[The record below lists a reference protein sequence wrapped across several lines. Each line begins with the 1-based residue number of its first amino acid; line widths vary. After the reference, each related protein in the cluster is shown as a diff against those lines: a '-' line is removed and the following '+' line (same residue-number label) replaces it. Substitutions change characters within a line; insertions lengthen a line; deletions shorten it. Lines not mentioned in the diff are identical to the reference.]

1 MKRKIRR
8 VLEIALPVTGMG
20 IIFLAVLFG
29 PESLRL
35 QVLMVLLGILTL
47 EAGVWG
53 LASRFLPDERRYI
66 GLREEVN
73 HFIVLVPELNAAAVG
88 KQEEDGG
95 AEHEKL
101 YRDVLEQMHNSVR
114 RMGELAG
121 RDIKAEKAE
130 TSASDTPAEDAGSG
144 IDEANQLS

>member
-1 MKRKIRR
+1 MKRKIRQ
-8 VLEIALPVTGMG
+8 VLEIALPVSGMG

-53 LASRFLPDERRYI
+53 LASRLLPDERRYL

-73 HFIVLVPELNAAAVG
+73 YFIGLIPELNAAAVAR
-88 KQEEDGG
+88 KEDDGG
-95 AEHEKL
+95 AELEK
-101 YRDVLEQMHNSVR
+101 RFPDILEQLHNSVG

-130 TSASDTPAEDAGSG
+130 NS
-144 IDEANQLS
+144 

>member
-8 VLEIALPVTGMG
+8 VLEIALPVAGMG
-20 IIFLAVLFG
+20 IIFFAVLFG
-29 PESLRL
+29 PESLQL

-88 KQEEDGG
+88 RQEEDGG
-95 AEHEKL
+95 AEDEKL
-101 YRDVLEQMHNSVR
+101 YRDVLEQMHNSVK

-121 RDIKAEKAE
+121 QDTKAKKAE
-130 TSASDTPAEDAGSG
+130 TEEAET
-144 IDEANQLS
+144 

>member
-1 MKRKIRR
+1 VKRKIRR
-8 VLEIALPVTGMG
+8 VLEIALPVAGMG
-20 IIFLAVLFG
+20 IIFGAVLFG

-53 LASRFLPDERRYI
+53 LASRLLPDERRYI
-66 GLREEVN
+66 SLREEVS

-88 KQEEDGG
+88 RQEEDGG

-101 YRDVLEQMHNSVR
+101 YRDVLEQMHNSVK

-121 RDIKAEKAE
+121 QDTKAEKAE

-144 IDEANQLS
+144 LDEANQLS